1 MERYFERARLH
12 EKVKVEFASDYLL
25 SYARYFFRQLTKDK
39 QPTWKELTN
48 ALVMNY
54 DSTNRQ
60 SKLKKSLRELRQ
72 ISDVNKYIRDFDKI
86 VNQIHNMDAGCIL
99 DQFLEGLKPDLSRSV
114 RIASPRSLIDAK
126 EAAIRLYDPHEEKQ
140 SKSLA
145 VTQNQ
150 EKPVLCFNPACDE
163 PDVEGHECSKEARLN
178 FSLMM
183 MAQILDETSLIPET

>member
-1 MERYFERARLH
+1 MERYFGKAKLH
-12 EKVKVEFASDYLL
+12 EKVQVEFASDYLL
-25 SYARYFFRQLTKDK
+25 SYARYFYRSLTKDK
-39 QPTWKELTN
+39 KPTWKELKS

-72 ISDVNKYIRDFDKI
+72 LGDVNKYIREFDKI
-86 VNQIHNMDAGCIL
+86 VNQIHHMDAGCIL

-140 SKSLA
+140 SKSLE
-145 VTQNQ
+145 VTENQ
-150 EKPVLCFNPACDE
+150 EPVMCCNPACDE